1 MYKEYHFNNIKK
13 KTTTED
19 FQKVIKLACK
29 NMHNIMYY
37 KKKISGQTK
46 LNREGEIKKGKGDTQ
61 NAL

>member
-1 MYKEYHFNNIKK
+1 
-13 KTTTED
+13 
-19 FQKVIKLACK
+19 
-29 NMHNIMYY
+29 MYY